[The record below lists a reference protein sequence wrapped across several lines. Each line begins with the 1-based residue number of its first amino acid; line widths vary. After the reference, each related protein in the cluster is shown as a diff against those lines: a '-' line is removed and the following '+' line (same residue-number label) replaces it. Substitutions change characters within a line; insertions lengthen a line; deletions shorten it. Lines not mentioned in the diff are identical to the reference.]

1 MTKVNTRFVLEM
13 FRREYNTRIN
23 EVMGEA
29 DAFDEDGNMILSPD
43 LKVRHKKSGLEYTID
58 SLEGE
63 DGELQITLRSPE
75 TPRFEPA
82 PETRD
87 ILGEPK
93 DEEILGEQDD
103 QVPATGVAGTEP
115 VVNEPIEDEAEE
127 VLFVIDQSE
136 FEDDYEVD

>member
-1 MTKVNTRFVLEM
+1 MTKVNTSFVLEM
-13 FRREYNTRIN
+13 FRREYIARIN

-58 SLEGE
+58 NVEGE
-63 DGELQITLRSPE
+63 DGKLQITLRSPE
-75 TPRFEPA
+75 SPRFEPA
-82 PETRD
+82 PEMRD

-93 DEEILGEQDD
+93 DEEILGEQEVQPASDD
-103 QVPATGVAGTEP
+103 VEAVIDVQADEP
-115 VVNEPIEDEAEE
+115 EE
-127 VLFVIDQSE
+127 VLFVIDQAE

>member
-1 MTKVNTRFVLEM
+1 MTKVNTSFVLEM
-13 FRREYNTRIN
+13 FRREYSARIN

-58 SLEGE
+58 NVEGE
-63 DGELQITLRSPE
+63 DGKLQITLRSPE
-75 TPRFEPA
+75 SPRFEPA
-82 PETRD
+82 PEMKD

-93 DEEILGEQDD
+93 GEEILGEQEVQPASDD
-103 QVPATGVAGTEP
+103 VEAVVDIQDEEP
-115 VVNEPIEDEAEE
+115 EE

>member
-1 MTKVNTRFVLEM
+1 MTKVNTSFVLEM
-13 FRREYNTRIN
+13 FRREYSARIN

-29 DAFDEDGNMILSPD
+29 DAYDDDGNMILSPD

-58 SLEGE
+58 SVEGE
-63 DGELQITLRSPE
+63 GGKLQITLRSPE
-75 TPRFEPA
+75 SPRFEPP
-82 PETRD
+82 PEMRD

-103 QVPATGVAGTEP
+103 QTPPAAIDAELSVS
-115 VVNEPIEDEAEE
+115 EPIEDETEE

>member
-103 QVPATGVAGTEP
+103 QIPATGVADTEP

>member
-75 TPRFEPA
+75 SPRFEPA

-103 QVPATGVAGTEP
+103 QVPSADMKSIELAAS
-115 VVNEPIEDEAEE
+115 EPIEDETEE

>member
-1 MTKVNTRFVLEM
+1 MTKVNTSFVLEM
-13 FRREYNTRIN
+13 FRREYSARIN

-58 SLEGE
+58 NVEGE
-63 DGELQITLRSPE
+63 DGKLQITLRSPE
-75 TPRFEPA
+75 SPRFEPA
-82 PETRD
+82 PEMRD

-103 QVPATGVAGTEP
+103 QVPVVGAVDAELSVSEP
-115 VVNEPIEDEAEE
+115 AEDETEE

>member
-75 TPRFEPA
+75 SPRFEPA
-82 PETRD
+82 AETRD

-103 QVPATGVAGTEP
+103 QAPAIGAVGTEL
-115 VVNEPIEDEAEE
+115 VVNEPIEDETEE
-127 VLFVIDQSE
+127 ALFVIDQSE